1 VLSLVP
7 RSAEVIA
14 ADTGHWTIFNQV
26 KKELKI

>member
-14 ADTGHWTIFNQV
+14 ADTGHGAGQPRFDRFMP
-26 KKELKI
+26 